1 VASPAAR
8 REKRLRRGST
18 ARMRAS
24 PPFAAGST
32 ATQSPTAGKS
42 TRAKARW
49 RSRPETRDDFLKKGV
64 TIRYSYFDKDKQ
76 HIASI
81 DVTPKRSQ
89 SENRRLTI
97 FERYG

>member
-1 VASPAAR
+1 MRRGLKSPSRPATRNTVSMFAATTCSSVTSPAAR

-49 RSRPETRDDFLKKGV
+49 RSRPETR
-64 TIRYSYFDKDKQ
+64 
-76 HIASI
+76 ASTSSSAVI
-81 DVTPKRSQ
+81 TR
-89 SENRRLTI
+89 
-97 FERYG
+97 